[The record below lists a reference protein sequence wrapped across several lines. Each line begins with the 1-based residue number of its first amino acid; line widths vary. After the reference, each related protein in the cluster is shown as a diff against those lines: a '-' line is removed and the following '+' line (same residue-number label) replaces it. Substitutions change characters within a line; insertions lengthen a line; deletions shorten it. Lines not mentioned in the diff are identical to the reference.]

1 MSDYNSY
8 SNSDYNSQSQSAAG
22 DYSPRQY
29 PSPKYASTSAT
40 GIVSTPDFNCDNAND
55 GTLLL
60 EEHRSSPSAHS
71 NSRTNVSPNN
81 FQRLTPVDGT

>member
-8 SNSDYNSQSQSAAG
+8 SNSDYNTQSQSAAG

-55 GTLLL
+55 GTLFQFTGN
-60 EEHRSSPSAHS
+60 SSD
-71 NSRTNVSPNN
+71 
-81 FQRLTPVDGT
+81 DGTAGTPAIPAIDS